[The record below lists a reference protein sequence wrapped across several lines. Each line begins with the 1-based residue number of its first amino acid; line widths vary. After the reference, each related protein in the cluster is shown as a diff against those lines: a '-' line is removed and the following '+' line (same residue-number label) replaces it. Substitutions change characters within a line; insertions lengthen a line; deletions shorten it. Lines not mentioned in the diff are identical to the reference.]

1 MKTLTHIQNLALKPV
16 VSRAI
21 DQLPSAHKAGLIQL
35 SPQMNVEQLFE
46 MIAAHCLM
54 QIKDNAAALVQSY
67 DAEALHQMRVGLRRL
82 RVALDLCKPVLQ
94 LPAILQLELDWLNAQ
109 LSVAR
114 DWDVL
119 AQSTLPLLTADLP
132 EVYQRMLKLP
142 AVKRA
147 ICSQVR
153 LQHQTALTALSSQ
166 RYSSFMQQ
174 LTRWLDIRGWR
185 SPLSVKRSQLLLKP
199 AAVFARN
206 RLLQQQ
212 QRLVKHG
219 QRRAGS
225 CERAVHRLRIAA
237 KTMRYSTEF
246 FQSLYARKQVRPALD
261 SLSRL
266 QLHLGRINDIA
277 VADVLLQQLQQL
289 RPQLAANMH
298 LLRAYMQL
306 RFKRQP
312 KKISALCKKYNLIR
326 LAI

>member
-1 MKTLTHIQNLALKPV
+1 MLT
-16 VSRAI
+16 
-21 DQLPSAHKAGLIQL
+21 SAHKASLISL

-46 MIAAHCLM
+46 VIAANCLV
-54 QIKDNAAALVQSY
+54 QIKDNAAALAQSY

-82 RVALDLCKPVLQ
+82 RVALDLCEHVLH

-109 LSVAR
+109 LSAAR

-147 ICSQVR
+147 ICSQAR
-153 LQHQTALTALSSQ
+153 QQHETVLSALSSQ

-174 LTRWLDIRGWR
+174 LTRWLDTRGWR
-185 SPLSVKRSQLLLKP
+185 STLSVKRSQRLLKP

-206 RLLQQQ
+206 RLMQQ
-212 QRLVKHG
+212 QRIVKRS

-225 CERAVHRLRIAA
+225 CARGVHRLRIAA

-246 FQSLYARKQVRPALD
+246 FQSLYARKLVRPALD

-277 VADVLLQQLQQL
+277 VADVLLQQLEQL

-312 KKISALCKKYNLIR
+312 KKISALRKKHKLIR
-326 LAI
+326 LAK